1 MKCKD
6 LIKIIKEHNLEELD
20 IIVIDLDDAFEDGDI
35 VVWKNHSYL
44 SYPEH
49 TDFFDHDEPAEVY
62 DRIEICVNMESGQI
76 THKSVGHY
84 DSSTE
89 EQYPY

>member
-6 LIKIIKEHNLEELD
+6 LIEIIKEHNLEELD
-20 IIVIDLDDAFEDGDI
+20 IIDIDLDDAFEEGEI
-35 VVWKNHSYL
+35 VVRKNHSDL

-62 DRIEICVNMESGQI
+62 DRIGIYVNMESGQLI
-76 THKSVGHY
+76 HKSIGHY
-84 DSSTE
+84 DSSTK